1 MPSVKITFRTINDL
15 KKFLSD
21 NSLSQYEVDGGN
33 LTIVVK
39 NIAGNPVYNSMEKV
53 KDFVI
58 DQE

>member
-1 MPSVKITFRTINDL
+1 MPSAKITFRTINDL
-15 KKFLSD
+15 KNFLSD

-39 NIAGNPVYNSMEKV
+39 NIASNLVYNSMEKV